1 MNCTHEDKT
10 DGCRATDSTLAR
22 QSQRRVLLGVVAQV
36 TLPQVPT
43 IYQPLGTQS
52 PNDWLRESA
61 SQQCTVQES
70 RRASALE
77 DTLCG
82 KLLRSSGSCVQKAS
96 CVFIRLQCTV
106 GRGADYVKL
115 NAPAP
120 VQKVFILCA
129 LKQTHNALFLKQGRI
144 CISCPSELHSLTHS
158 LHFSANEQRWIEWS
172 RPCRGKAPCR
182 QNQAQDP

>member
-1 MNCTHEDKT
+1 MY
-10 DGCRATDSTLAR
+10 
-22 QSQRRVLLGVVAQV
+22 
-36 TLPQVPT
+36 LP
-43 IYQPLGTQS
+43 GT
-52 PNDWLRESA
+52 
-61 SQQCTVQES
+61 CTVHIRSQTPLVFVLALS
-70 RRASALE
+70 PTRSAETLFGTDLCPWQ

-82 KLLRSSGSCVQKAS
+82 KLLRSSGSCVQKAR

-120 VQKVFILCA
+120 VRKVFILCA
-129 LKQTHNALFLKQGRI
+129 LKQPHNALFLKQGRI